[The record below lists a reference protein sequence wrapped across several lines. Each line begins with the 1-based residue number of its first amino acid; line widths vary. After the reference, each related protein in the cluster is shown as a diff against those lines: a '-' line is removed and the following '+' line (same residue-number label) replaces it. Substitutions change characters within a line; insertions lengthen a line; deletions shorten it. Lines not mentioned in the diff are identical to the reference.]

1 MAKQRFAVAACAV
14 VLGAVSLTGCS
25 SNDGSPVKA
34 DGSASTTSTTTSSST
49 SSSTTV
55 PDPTFTPIPPPANAP
70 ANALTMTCAEF
81 MTLDEATQTA
91 VGGAIIAGGKT
102 KIHPN
107 NQGIAGTLAK
117 LMCSTDPNQTVSQAL
132 GATPK

>member
-1 MAKQRFAVAACAV
+1 
-14 VLGAVSLTGCS
+14 
-25 SNDGSPVKA
+25 
-34 DGSASTTSTTTSSST
+34 
-49 SSSTTV
+49 
-55 PDPTFTPIPPPANAP
+55 
-70 ANALTMTCAEF
+70 

-107 NQGIAGTLAK
+107 NKGIAGTLAK
-117 LMCSTDPNQTVSQAL
+117 LMCTTDPNQTVSQAL